1 MEYFQTISARRNL
14 EDAMKYL
21 SFAAGLF
28 VATAAVAETPVLT
41 VYTYDSFV
49 SDWGPGPA
57 VKAAFEETCNCE
69 LNLVG
74 AGDGAALLAR
84 VKLEG
89 ARSDADVVLGLDT
102 NLTAAASASGLFA
115 DHGQTVTVDVPN
127 TTGEVGVWSDAQFL
141 PFDWGY
147 FAFVYDNTKIDTPPA
162 SFDELAASDLKIVIQ
177 DPRSSTPGLG
187 LLLWVKEQYGADAP
201 KLWEALSDNIVTVSK
216 GWSES
221 YGLFLEGEADM
232 VLSYTTSPAYHIV
245 AEDDLTKSAAAFD
258 SPYRQIEVAGQHA
271 RTDQNELADQFLSF
285 MVSDAF
291 QSIIPTTNWMY
302 PAVTPAAG
310 VPDAFA
316 APVAPE
322 QARLIAPA
330 DVPAIRDEALAEWQA
345 ALSQ

>member
-1 MEYFQTISARRNL
+1 
-14 EDAMKYL
+14 MKYL

-28 VATAAVAETPVLT
+28 AATTAVAETPVLT

-102 NLTAAASASGLFA
+102 NLTAAAADSGLFA
-115 DHGQTVTVDVPN
+115 EHGQTVTVDVPN
-127 TTGEVGVWSDAQFL
+127 PFGAPGTWTDANFL

-147 FAFVYDNTKIDTPPA
+147 FAFVYDNTKLDTAPT

-187 LLLWVKEQYGADAP
+187 LLLWVKEQYGDDAP
-201 KLWEALSDNIVTVSK
+201 KMWEALSDNIVTVTK
-216 GWSES
+216 GWSEA

-245 AEDDLTKSAAAFD
+245 AEEDQSKSAAAFD
-258 SPYRQIEVAGQHA
+258 SHYMQIEVAGKLA
-271 RTDQNELADQFLSF
+271 NTDQNELADQFLAF

-291 QSIIPTTNWMY
+291 QTIIPTTNWMY

-316 APVAPE
+316 APVGPE

-330 DVPAIRDEALAEWQA
+330 DVPAIRDEALAEWSA